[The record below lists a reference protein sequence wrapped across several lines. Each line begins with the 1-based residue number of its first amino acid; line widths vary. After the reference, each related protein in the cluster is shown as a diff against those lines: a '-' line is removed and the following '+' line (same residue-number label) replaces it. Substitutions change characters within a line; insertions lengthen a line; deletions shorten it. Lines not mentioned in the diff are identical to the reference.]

1 MGRAY
6 PGVAAVSDTS
16 IEITFAYRG
25 VRCRERVRLQPT
37 PANLKRASQ
46 HRAAVLDAI
55 GKGTFDYAATFPDS
69 PRRFQ
74 FSERAPGELITVEHY
89 LRRWLDQ
96 RKAQLKTS
104 TWEGYRK
111 VVAIVNKQFG
121 AISLA
126 ELKRPALKTWL
137 SGLTC
142 GNKRLANIQSVL
154 RAALSDAVDDELL
167 EANPLYEWSYK
178 NADEVKDDDD
188 VDPFT
193 TEEEAAILKQLSG
206 QVRNLFQFFLWTGLR
221 TSEAVALRWADV
233 DWQRGEIKIN
243 RARTQTATDA
253 ETPKTR
259 SGRRTV
265 KLLPPALAALQA
277 QKEHTYLVGQEV
289 FHDPRT
295 NEAWAGDQPIREGF
309 WVPALRRAKV
319 RYRRPY
325 QTRHTYASRMLTAG
339 ESPMWVAAQLGHSDW
354 GMIRRVYG
362 RWIPDAQPE
371 AGAKAVAMFSIT
383 ERKEITG

>member
-1 MGRAY
+1 MGHVH
-6 PGVAAVSDTS
+6 PGVAAASDTS

-25 VRCRERVRLQPT
+25 TRCRERLRLQPT
-37 PANLKRASQ
+37 PANLKRAAQ

-55 GKGTFDYAATFPDS
+55 AKGTFDYATTFPDS
-69 PRRFQ
+69 PRRQQ
-74 FSERAPGELITVEHY
+74 FSERAPGELVMVEHY
-89 LRRWLDQ
+89 MRKWLDQ

-104 TWEGYRK
+104 TWTGYRK
-111 VVAIVNKQFG
+111 IIAIVNERFG
-121 AISLA
+121 TLA
-126 ELKRPALKTWL
+126 LTELKRPAIKTWL
-137 SGLTC
+137 SGLKC
-142 GNKRLANIQSVL
+142 SNKRLANIQSVL
-154 RAALSDAVDDELL
+154 RAALADAVDDELL
-167 EANPLYEWSYK
+167 EANPLYEWSYR

-193 TEEEAAILKQLSG
+193 IEEESLVLKHLTG
-206 QVRNLFQFFLWTGLR
+206 QVRNLFQFFFWTGLR
-221 TSEAVALRWADV
+221 TSEAIALRWADV

-243 RARTQTATDA
+243 RARTQTAADA
-253 ETPKTR
+253 ETPKTKA
-259 SGRRTV
+259 GRRIV
-265 KLLPPALAALQA
+265 KLLPPALEALIA
-277 QKEHTYLVGQEV
+277 QKPHTYMLGQEV

-295 NEAWAGDQPIREGF
+295 NEPWAGDQPVREGF
-309 WVPALRRAKV
+309 WVPTLRRAKV

-371 AGAKAVAMFSIT
+371 AGMKAVAMFNT
-383 ERKEITG
+383 KREATK